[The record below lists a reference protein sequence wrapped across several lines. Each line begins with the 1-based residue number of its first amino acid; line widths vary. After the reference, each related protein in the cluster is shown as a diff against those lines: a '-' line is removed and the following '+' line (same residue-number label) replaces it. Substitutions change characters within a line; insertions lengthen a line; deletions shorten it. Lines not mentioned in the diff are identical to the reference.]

1 MGQLVVGEIRSL
13 PVFNRYPQMPSKKG
27 FEWMGLDEQ
36 ILKGVRKK
44 GYSTPT
50 PIQRKAIPL
59 ALDGRDVVAMART
72 GSGKTAAYLL
82 PLFQHLLVHT
92 HKVGIKALIL
102 SPTREL
108 AQQIW
113 KFAKE
118 LGHYL
123 PFRFALLTGGDKIE
137 RHFSLIHSA
146 PDFIIATP
154 GRLLHLMMEMELKLE
169 SVSYVVLDEADR
181 LFELGF
187 YESLQET
194 FARIPREKQLLLF
207 SATLPQM
214 LAEFA
219 TAKLSNP
226 TLIRLD
232 LEQKL
237 SPSLTL
243 SSFLLRQEDKE
254 AALLHLLRQVI
265 PEGSLTAVFLP
276 TRCHVEYFRE
286 LLSQNSLK
294 CSYLYSSL
302 DHTARKIQTALF
314 FRKQTSYLL
323 VTDIA
328 ARGIDIPWLDYV
340 INFDLPP
347 PKIFLHRVGRVARAG
362 RVGTA
367 FSLVCSEEVAY
378 LFDLT
383 LFLGCPLREEGTS
396 TETTNPVLS
405 IGSVP
410 PSVLYTEID
419 SIHGVKRSCS
429 DIGPLEQAMH
439 RAYKK
444 YLLTKPLT
452 NVESVRRGKEFLA
465 SNELRCH
472 SLFADRRQEESVLA
486 YRKALKSYR
495 PAMTVFEIQ
504 SKGKKSAAKRM
515 VSAQRKEHT
524 LSLSPLET
532 GAQFRDETFLNY
544 REKDSFTNEQ
554 LSVNSSIRN
563 NVVEMPGDEDA
574 NLSASK
580 HKSKWDRKRKRF
592 VNADSEA
599 NTKKIKSESGQWIKA
614 SFKKDTYKRWL
625 DRNKVHSNDAQKI
638 LARAEGKGTKGTAR
652 QPLAQRKTKRKH
664 IGNRHSKSGK
674 RGKKYKK

>member
-1 MGQLVVGEIRSL
+1 
-13 PVFNRYPQMPSKKG
+13 MPLKKG

-44 GYSTPT
+44 GYSMPT
-50 PIQRKAIPL
+50 PIQKKAIPL

-82 PLFQHLLVHT
+82 PLFQHLLTQT

-108 AQQIW
+108 SQQIW

-118 LGHYL
+118 LGHFL
-123 PFRFALLTGGDKIE
+123 PFKFALLTGGDKIE
-137 RHFSLIHSA
+137 KHFSLIHSA

-154 GRLLHLMMEMELKLE
+154 GRLLHLLMEMELKLE

-187 YESLQET
+187 SDSLQEM

-219 TAKLSNP
+219 TAKLTNP

-237 SPSLTL
+237 SPSLKL

-254 AALLHLLRQVI
+254 AALLHLLLHII
-265 PEGSLTAVFLP
+265 PEGSLTAIFLP

-286 LLSQNSLK
+286 LLAENNLK
-294 CSYLYSSL
+294 CSFLYSSL
-302 DHTARKIQTALF
+302 DHTARKIQAALF

-328 ARGIDIPWLDYV
+328 ARGIDIPWLDNV

-347 PKIFLHRVGRVARAG
+347 PKIFLHRVGRVARVGRAG
-362 RVGTA
+362 SA
-367 FSLVCSEEVAY
+367 YSLVCSEELSY

-383 LFLGCPLREEGTS
+383 LFLGYPLRVETAVEG
-396 TETTNPVLS
+396 PDQVLS

-410 PSVLYTEID
+410 PSVLYSEID
-419 SIHGVKRSCS
+419 KIRSIKTNNSNIGV
-429 DIGPLEQAMH
+429 LEEAKD

-452 NVESVRRGKEFLA
+452 NVESVRRGKEFVA

-472 SLFADRRQEESVLA
+472 SIFADKRVEDSVLE
-486 YRKALKSYR
+486 YQKALRNYR
-495 PAMTVFEIQ
+495 PSMTIFEIQ
-504 SKGKKSAAKRM
+504 NSKGGKRAPKTRDTPQYE
-515 VSAQRKEHT
+515 SRRKEPA
-524 LSLSPLET
+524 LSAEI
-532 GAQFRDETFLNY
+532 GARFRDETFLNY
-544 REKDSFTNEQ
+544 KEKDSFTNEQ
-554 LSVNSSIRN
+554 LSVSSSIRN
-563 NVVEMPGDEDA
+563 NVVEMMGDEGTTE
-574 NLSASK
+574 SASK
-580 HKSKWDRKRKRF
+580 PKSKWDRKRKRF
-592 VNADSEA
+592 VNADSEDKA
-599 NTKKIKSESGQWIKA
+599 KKVKSESGQWIKA
-614 SFKKDTYKRWL
+614 SYKSDSYKRWL
-625 DRNKVHSNDAQKI
+625 GRNKVHSNDAHKI
-638 LARAEGKGTKGTAR
+638 LARTEAKGKGVVR
-652 QPLAQRKTKRKH
+652 QPLAKKKNLKRKNIAH
-664 IGNRHSKSGK
+664 RQSKSGRK
-674 RGKKYKK
+674 GKMHRK